1 MAAPAAP
8 VPAPAQPS
16 VRRAIVVAVSVG
28 AGVAL
33 SVAGIVYAIIAVPF
47 YALARVT
54 EPAQGLDRPFIRN
67 GILFALPTGLLI
79 GLLVGIVVGIWYA
92 RGGRLPSE

>member
-8 VPAPAQPS
+8 VPGPATPPI
-16 VRRAIVVAVSVG
+16 RRAIGVAVAVG

-54 EPAQGLDRPFIRN
+54 EPAQGMDRPFIRN
-67 GILFALPTGLLI
+67 GILFALPAGLLI
-79 GLLVGIVVGIWYA
+79 GLLVGVVVGIWYA
-92 RGGRLPSE
+92 RGGRLPTE

>member
-1 MAAPAAP
+1 
-8 VPAPAQPS
+8 
-16 VRRAIVVAVSVG
+16 VAVAVG
-28 AGVAL
+28 VGVAL
-33 SVAGIVYAIIAVPF
+33 SVAGIVYAIVAVPF
-47 YALARVT
+47 YALARAT

-79 GLLVGIVVGIWYA
+79 GLLVGVIVGIWYA